1 VLALTDLQ
9 LQILEAEHV
18 LKKSHMTAVPFPE
31 PRPTRDIKYSVAYE
45 KPENINVVGSFIL
58 KTAIKRT
65 EPFVID
71 LAVTMP
77 TVRTLTVSV
86 VQG

>member
-1 VLALTDLQ
+1 M
-9 LQILEAEHV
+9 
-18 LKKSHMTAVPFPE
+18 LKRVQATAIPFPE
-31 PRPTRDIKYSVAYE
+31 PCPTGDTKYSVAYE
-45 KPENINVVGSFIL
+45 KPENINVVGSFVL

-77 TVRTLTVSV
+77 SVRPPNALEAW
-86 VQG
+86 G

>member
-1 VLALTDLQ
+1 VLTFTDPQ

-18 LKKSHMTAVPFPE
+18 LRKSSRTAVPFPE
-31 PRPTRDIKYSVAYE
+31 PRPTGDIKYSVAYE
-45 KPENINVVGSFIL
+45 KPENINVVGSFVL
-58 KTAIKRT
+58 KTAIDRT
-65 EPFVID
+65 DPFVID

-77 TVRTLTVSV
+77 TVSTLSFLA

>member
-1 VLALTDLQ
+1 M
-9 LQILEAEHV
+9 
-18 LKKSHMTAVPFPE
+18 LKKGHGIAVPFSE
-31 PRPTRDIKYSVAYE
+31 THPTGDIKYSVSYE
-45 KPENINVVGSFIL
+45 KPENINVVGSFVL

-77 TVRTLTVSV
+77 SVRRLSLPT
-86 VQG
+86 